1 MNPVLKNQATD
12 SVDMPRLIGALERR
26 APPDAAELLASWPDE
41 TILEALDGLDANFAL
56 QVIGKFS
63 EAIRARLM
71 PQLPEQRVAQ
81 WETNL
86 QYPERTIGRFM
97 EPAIAVLDE
106 RTTVGDTIEQLRD
119 VARRKL
125 FTYAYCI
132 DRHGRLSGVVVMRD
146 LLFADAQA
154 KLRDIMVPD
163 PFCFK
168 PETPVRDAVHDIAAR
183 SYPVYP
189 VCDEEGKLLGLVHG
203 YALYEEHAE
212 QLAAT
217 PGRMVGVQKEEHV
230 STSWQRAFRF
240 RHPWLQANL
249 LTAFLAAAVVGTF
262 EETISQI
269 VMLAAFLPVLAGQS
283 GNTGC
288 QAMAV
293 TLRGLALDEF
303 TEHSSRRMLRKEAWL
318 GFLNGGFV
326 GLVAGGAMV
335 FYASQQMDANAWM
348 LGGIVVAAMT
358 ASCILSG
365 ITGVLVP
372 LTLRR
377 LGADPATASS
387 IVLTTATDVVSMGL
401 LLGLATVLLL

>member
-1 MNPVLKNQATD
+1 MNPVLNNEETNT
-12 SVDMPRLIGALERR
+12 VDLPRLVAALERR
-26 APPDAAELLASWPDE
+26 APLDAAELLAQWPDE
-41 TILEALDGLDANFAL
+41 TILQAIEKLDPNFAL
-56 QVIGKFS
+56 QLVEQFP
-63 EAIRARLM
+63 EDVRARL
-71 PQLPEQRVAQ
+71 LPKLPKQRVAQ

-119 VARRKL
+119 VAQRKL

-146 LLFADAQA
+146 LLFAEAHA
-154 KLRDIMVPD
+154 RLRDIMVPD
-163 PFCFK
+163 PFCFR

-189 VCDEEGKLLGLVHG
+189 VCDENGTLLGLVHG

-217 PGRMVGVQKEEHV
+217 PGRMVGVQNEEHV
-230 STSWQRAFRF
+230 STTWQRAFRF
-240 RHPWLQANL
+240 RHPWLQGNL
-249 LTAFLAAAVVGTF
+249 LTAFLAAAVVGGF
-262 EETISQI
+262 EDTIAQI
-269 VMLAAFLPVLAGQS
+269 VLLAAFLPVLAGQS

-303 TEHSSRRMLRKEAWL
+303 TDGSSRRMVAKEAWL

-335 FYASQQMDANAWM
+335 LYASHQMDANAWM
-348 LGGIVVAAMT
+348 LGLIVLAAMT
-358 ASCILSG
+358 ASCIISG

-372 LTLRR
+372 LTLRK

>member
-1 MNPVLKNQATD
+1 MNPLLKNGDGDTAD
-12 SVDMPRLIGALERR
+12 LPRLIAALERR
-26 APPDAAELLASWPDE
+26 APLDAAELLAHWPDE
-41 TILEALDGLDANFAL
+41 VILAAIEGLDPSFAL
-56 QVIGKFS
+56 QVVQKFPD
-63 EAIRARLM
+63 EIRNRLL

-86 QYPERTIGRFM
+86 NYPERTIGRLM
-97 EPAIAVLDE
+97 EPVAAVFHE
-106 RTTVGDTIEQLRD
+106 QTPIGDAIEQLRD
-119 VARRKL
+119 IARKNL
-125 FTYAYCI
+125 FTYAYCV
-132 DRHGRLSGVVVMRD
+132 DSANRLTGVVVMRD
-146 LLFADAQA
+146 LLFADVNAR
-154 KLRDIMVPD
+154 LRDIMVPD
-163 PFCFK
+163 PFCFT
-168 PETPVRDAVHDIAAR
+168 PETPVRDAVHDLVAR

-189 VCDEEGKLLGLVHG
+189 VCTTDGELIGLVHG

-217 PGRMVGVQKEEHV
+217 PGRMVGVQNEEHL

-249 LTAFLAAAVVGTF
+249 LTAFLAATVVGVF
-262 EETISQI
+262 EDTIAQI

-303 TEHSSRRMLRKEAWL
+303 TDGSQRRAASKEALL
-318 GFLNGGFV
+318 GFLNGGLV
-326 GLVAGGAMV
+326 GLVAAFGMYL
-335 FYASQQMDANAWM
+335 YASQQSDSNALV
-348 LGGIVVAAMT
+348 LGGIVLVAMT
-358 ASCILSG
+358 ASCVISG
-365 ITGVLVP
+365 VTGVLVP

-387 IVLTTATDVVSMGL
+387 IVLTTATDVISMGL
-401 LLGLATVLLL
+401 LLGLATVMLL

>member
-1 MNPVLKNQATD
+1 MKPMLDGEETVTSDL
-12 SVDMPRLIGALERR
+12 PRLVAALERR
-26 APPDAAELLASWPDE
+26 APMDAAELLAKWPDE
-41 TILEALDGLDANFAL
+41 TILDAIEGLQPNFAL
-56 QVIGKFS
+56 QVI
-63 EAIRARLM
+63 EQLPDETRARLL

-86 QYPERTIGRFM
+86 KYPEGSIGRFM
-97 EPAIAVLDE
+97 EPTVAVLE
-106 RTTVGDTIEQLRD
+106 ESTSVADTISQLRD
-119 VARRKL
+119 VAQQKL

-132 DRHGRLSGVVVMRD
+132 DDTGSLTGVVVMRD
-146 LLFADAQA
+146 LLFAENNAR
-154 KLRDIMVPD
+154 LRDIMVPD
-163 PFCFK
+163 PFAFS
-168 PETPVRDAVHDIAAR
+168 PETPVRDAVHDLAAR

-189 VCDEEGKLLGLVHG
+189 VCDEDGKLLGLVRG

-217 PGRMVGVQKEEHV
+217 PGRMVGVQNEEHV
-230 STSWQRAFRF
+230 STPWGRAFRF

-249 LTAFLAAAVVGTF
+249 LTAFLAAAVVGVF
-262 EETISQI
+262 EDTIAQI

-283 GNTGC
+283 GNSGC

-293 TLRGLALDEF
+293 TLRGLALDEL
-303 TEHSSRRMLRKEAWL
+303 TEQSPRRMVKKEAWL
-318 GFLNGGFV
+318 GFLNGGLV
-326 GLVAGGAMV
+326 GVVAAGGMLL
-335 FYASQQMDANAWM
+335 YASQQADTNAW
-348 LGGIVVAAMT
+348 LLAVIVLAAMT
-358 ASCILSG
+358 VSCVISG

-401 LLGLATVLLL
+401 LLGLATVFLL